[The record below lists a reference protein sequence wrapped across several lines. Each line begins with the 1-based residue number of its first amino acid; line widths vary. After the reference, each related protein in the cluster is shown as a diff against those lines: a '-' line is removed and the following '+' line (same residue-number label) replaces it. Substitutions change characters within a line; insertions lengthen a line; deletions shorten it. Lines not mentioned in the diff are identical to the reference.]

1 MNLLFAEGS
10 EGMVPGKGRV
20 REGKGGSQWEGSG
33 IGRLH
38 GLGTCVFDRLGRLQ
52 NDGGVYVC
60 MYVCMCVCVCG

>member
-10 EGMVPGKGRV
+10 EGMVPWKGRV
-20 REGKGGSQWEGSG
+20 REGKGEFPVG

-60 MYVCMCVCVCG
+60 MCVCV